1 METLTEPTKSYH
13 PMLSYQVVKY
23 IGAVLLV
30 LSQLVTLNKVYSA
43 YFGDGG
49 FLSDALTNV
58 LGTIGSMGLPLIM
71 MGTCAGILRNRKR
84 IFWYLGAY
92 AAGAASF
99 ILIEEIAVTGYLYF
113 VLKMSG
119 IAIDLDVIE
128 IVETIILGI
137 LHQFTSLNV
146 FVDLL
151 LVSSFCF
158 FFFYTPK
165 KHVKVLRWFVLLPLA
180 YLLASYVLTVLNK
193 FGAVSL
199 DIYVLYLLPSKKISA
214 YVIVLSMLL
223 YLKLFSTD
231 KENPNVDS
239 RSFAV
244 FMSFVIVFLCIID
257 AFLGC
262 FPNAS
267 NFCVGSSYMLFT
279 CIPVV
284 LLFDYKAEIK
294 HRWISWTLPGFYLLG
309 YGTLLYFYTVVVLDI
324 LKKVSEL
331 AEALNGAGS

>member
-1 METLTEPTKSYH
+1 
-13 PMLSYQVVKY
+13 MLSYQVVKY

-43 YFGDGG
+43 YFSNGG
-49 FLSDALTNV
+49 FLNDALTSV
-58 LGTIGSMGLPLIM
+58 LGTVGSMGLPLIM
-71 MGTCAGILRNRKR
+71 MGTVAGILRNRKR
-84 IFWYLGAY
+84 IFWYMGAY
-92 AAGAASF
+92 AVGAASF
-99 ILIEEIAVTGYLYF
+99 ILIEQIAVTSYLYF

-119 IAIDLDVIE
+119 IAIDPDVIAV
-128 IVETIILGI
+128 VETIILLT

-151 LVSSFCF
+151 LVASFCF

-165 KHVKVLRWFVLLPLA
+165 KHVKVFRWFVSLPLS
-180 YLLASYVLTVLNK
+180 YLLAAYVLTVLNK
-193 FGAVSL
+193 FGETQL
-199 DIYVLYLLPSKKISA
+199 DIYILYLLPSKKISA
-214 YVIVLSMLL
+214 YAIVLSMLL
-223 YLKLFSTD
+223 YLKIFSTD
-231 KENPNVDS
+231 KEHPNVDGK
-239 RSFAV
+239 SFAV

-262 FPNAS
+262 FPKAS

-294 HRWISWTLPGFYLLG
+294 HRWISWTLPGFYLLS
-309 YGTLLYFYTVVVLDI
+309 YGTLLCFYTIVVLDI
-324 LKKVSEL
+324 LKKVSAL
-331 AEALNGAGS
+331 AEAFSGAGA